1 MGAVPQPDA
10 KERARV
16 AEVARAV
23 ATLARE
29 WLGPGTQV
37 WWFGSW
43 PEGRARPRSDI
54 DIAILPP
61 PDVSVERV
69 ATFRAAV
76 DELPTLYRVDL
87 VDLRE
92 VSEEFRARILRRGR
106 PL

>member
-1 MGAVPQPDA
+1 MVPAREPDA

-16 AEVARAV
+16 AEVAQAV

-29 WLGPGTQV
+29 RLGSGTRV

-54 DIAILPP
+54 DIAVLPP
-61 PDVSVERV
+61 PEVPPERV
-69 ATFRAAV
+69 AAFRAAV
-76 DELPTLYRVDL
+76 DELPTLYRIDL

-92 VSEEFRARILRRGR
+92 VSEEFRARILQRGR

>member
-23 ATLARE
+23 AALARE
-29 WLGPGTQV
+29 RLGPGTQV

-61 PDVSVERV
+61 PDVSAERV
-69 ATFRAAV
+69 AAFRAAV

>member
-1 MGAVPQPDA
+1 MGAVPEPDA

-23 ATLARE
+23 AALARE
-29 WLGPGTQV
+29 RLGSGTQI

-61 PDVSVERV
+61 PDVPPERV
-69 ATFRAAV
+69 AGFRAAV
-76 DELPTLYRVDL
+76 DELPTLYRIDL

-92 VSEEFRARILRRGR
+92 VSEGFRARILQGGR